1 MSAGDARGLSAEAL
15 EVLRRRAV
23 AAVVSGVSRTEA
35 ARLFGV
41 SRKTVGA
48 WVTAYEAMGEASFRP
63 ARRGRRPG
71 EQLALSPEQQAWT
84 VRTIVGNTPD
94 DLGLPHQLWNA
105 QAIVELVNRE
115 FRILLSPA
123 TVSKYL
129 IRWGLIEDR
138 RTLDAKRGRSTS
150 PVPRTRMQD
159 FRGNGW
165 IADGAVM
172 WLAWTR
178 PHTPEEAR
186 PMPVT
191 NGQNLMR
198 GFRDYF
204 GEVNVLVAWSN
215 RGVVQFQAKRGPF
228 DAGQAAD
235 FLARLL
241 AQVGRGLNIVIAGW
255 PAQHYELIRTWPEQY
270 GTEVSVQF
278 VLG

>member
-1 MSAGDARGLSAEAL
+1 MNARDARSLSAEAL

-23 AAVVSGVSRTEA
+23 AAVASGVSRTEV

-48 WVTAYEAMGEASFRP
+48 WVAAHESMGDASFRP

-71 EQLALSPEQQAWT
+71 EQLALSPAQQAWT
-84 VRTIVGNTPD
+84 VRTVVGNTPD
-94 DLGLPHQLWNA
+94 DLGLPHRLWNA

-123 TVSKYL
+123 TASKYL

-138 RTLDAKRGRSTS
+138 RALDAKRGRSAS

-165 IADGAVM
+165 IVDGAVM

-178 PHTPEEAR
+178 PHTPPGAK

-191 NGQNLMR
+191 NGQNLMS

-215 RGVVQFQAKRGPF
+215 RGVVQFQARRGSF
-228 DAGQAAD
+228 DARQATD
-235 FLARLL
+235 FVARLL
-241 AQVGRGLNIVIAGW
+241 AQVGRGLNIIIAGW
-255 PAQHYELIRTWPEQY
+255 PAQHYELIRTWPEQH
-270 GTEVSVQF
+270 GAGISVQF
-278 VLG
+278 ALG